1 METWEVDQAFR
12 ETHTEVLWRF
22 TKDLYNEFLELKKS
36 ILDGSLKVKVID
48 GLPTSGLDE
57 RHQYTTVRDIHVAI
71 LDLQRFEARYTGLLE
86 RIQETQ
92 REINE

>member
-1 METWEVDQAFR
+1 METWEVDQAFS

-48 GLPTSGLDE
+48 SVP
-57 RHQYTTVRDIHVAI
+57 QYTTVRDIHVAI